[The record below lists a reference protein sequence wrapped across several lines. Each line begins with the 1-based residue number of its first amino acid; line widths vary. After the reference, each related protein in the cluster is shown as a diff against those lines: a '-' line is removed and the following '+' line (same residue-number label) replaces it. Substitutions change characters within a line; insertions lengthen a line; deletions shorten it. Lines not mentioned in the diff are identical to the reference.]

1 LHIRGIDRRKE
12 CERKGTTK
20 EAKREGE
27 KERVE
32 GNEAVVAQPRIVVLI
47 YPRKLVDC
55 SIELFTSR
63 IERQSCTLG
72 TSSKRLH
79 VIHDGDFKLWHAT
92 CAFQQRFEYRI
103 YVLLPI
109 PHSAG
114 IIQRVECS
122 RLLTTEGY
130 RRCRHAMAL

>member
-1 LHIRGIDRRKE
+1 MCVYILHTE
-12 CERKGTTK
+12 ELTERKSVRENDQK
-20 EAKREGE
+20 RQREGE
-27 KERVE
+27 KERFE
-32 GNEAVVAQPRIVVLI
+32 GNEAVVAQPRIVILV
-47 YPRKLVDC
+47 YPRKSVEC

-63 IERQSCTLG
+63 VERQSCTLG

-79 VIHDGDFKLWHAT
+79 VIHYGDFKLGHAA

-114 IIQRVECS
+114 IIQGVAC
-122 RLLTTEGY
+122 
-130 RRCRHAMAL
+130 